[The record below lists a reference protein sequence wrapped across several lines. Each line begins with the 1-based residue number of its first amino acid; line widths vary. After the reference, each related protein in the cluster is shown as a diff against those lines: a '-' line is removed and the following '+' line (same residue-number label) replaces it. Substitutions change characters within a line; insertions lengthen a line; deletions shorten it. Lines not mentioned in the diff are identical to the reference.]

1 MKKQAYNLVT
11 SEPTVKRLNHT
22 LDEYDYFVNDG
33 YCDDPK
39 LSDDELENEISRVGV
54 EIFCDDE
61 KFVWEDLPEKRT
73 LQTLVDWSVFH
84 ECVTLPVKAYDKE
97 A

>member
-11 SEPTVKRLNHT
+11 CQPTKLRLNHT
-22 LDEYDYFVNDG
+22 LDEYNYYVNDEF
-33 YCDDPK
+33 CEDPK
-39 LSDDELENEISRVGV
+39 LSEEQMENEISHSGV
-54 EIFCDDE
+54 EVFCDDE

-73 LQTLVDWSVFH
+73 LQTLVDWSAFH
-84 ECVTLPVKAYDKE
+84 ESVTLPVKAYDKE